1 MAKQIEITLRK
12 EGSGDIVVKCPEK
25 IKLSIPGA
33 LLAIKFGLPPA
44 DIKPVQW
51 KDVAIAYIIFFAMFL
66 SCAIVTVS
74 IPVCVIFLAASIFL
88 NIYYNQNYFFNFIKK
103 KLAEGYAVEGEEQT
117 QALKAAGLLSEAT
130 ATSSS
135 AINSTPTKTEDAT
148 NQEDVATKIEK
159 LATLIEKGLLTKEEF
174 DAQKAK
180 LLG

>member
-1 MAKQIEITLRK
+1 MAKQIEITLKK
-12 EGSGDIVVKCPEK
+12 EGSGDIVVNCPEK

-33 LLAIKFGLPPA
+33 LLAIRFGLPPA

-51 KDVAIAYIIFFAMFL
+51 KDVAIAYIIFFAIFL
-66 SCAIVTVS
+66 SCAFFVVS
-74 IPVCVIFLAASIFL
+74 IPLGILLLAAAVFL

-103 KLAEGYAVEGEEQT
+103 KLSEGYTVEGEEQT

-130 ATSSS
+130 AASSS
-135 AINSTPTKTEDAT
+135 AENSTQQKTADAA
-148 NQEDVATKIEK
+148 NQEDAVTKIEK
-159 LATLIEKGLLTKEEF
+159 LAALVEKGLLTKEEF

>member
-12 EGSGDIVVKCPEK
+12 EGSGDIVVNCPEK

-74 IPVCVIFLAASIFL
+74 IPVCVIFLPPVFFLTSIITRIISL
-88 NIYYNQNYFFNFIKK
+88 TLSRKSLRK
-103 KLAEGYAVEGEEQT
+103 DTRGKL
-117 QALKAAGLLSEAT
+117 
-130 ATSSS
+130 
-135 AINSTPTKTEDAT
+135 
-148 NQEDVATKIEK
+148 
-159 LATLIEKGLLTKEEF
+159 
-174 DAQKAK
+174 
-180 LLG
+180 